1 MYQKSYLKRNEKWKK
16 RIQKINQEEEEEERE
31 EI

>member
-16 RIQKINQEEEEEERE
+16 RIEKRNQEEERE
-31 EI
+31 ED